1 MEQEEHVHERD
12 DDRLFDQGALERLDG
27 ALDER
32 RAVVER
38 HDPHAR
44 RQPRLE
50 RPDLL
55 LHTVDDADR
64 ADAVARDDH
73 AADGFLGALDERGH
87 AEGVAELHV
96 GDLSHEDRHAV
107 LGADDHLLEIADA
120 RDQAEPADDRP
131 RPARLDDVAA
141 DVAVASHDG
150 VDHGGE
156 RDPVRAQA
164 VGIDVDLVLAH
175 GSADAGHLGH
185 AGHRVELVADEPVLQ
200 RPEVA
205 EGRALAL
212 NGVPED
218 MAHACGIRAER
229 GDHAARQRLREQVQP
244 LEHARACEVEID
256 VVLEDDIDH
265 REAEGRRGAH
275 HTDAGQPLEAHRQR
289 VGDLVLHLLRRPPR
303 PVGEDDDLVVGQIGN
318 RVDRRRHERPVAPG
332 ADEHEERDHEEAVP
346 QRQLDEPVDHA
357 RSSGVADAHADR
369 RARRSTP
376 YRDSETNV
384 RTLRGEE
391 RGLRRRCQGR
401 GADARRL
408 LR

>member
-1 MEQEEHVHERD
+1 
-12 DDRLFDQGALERLDG
+12 
-27 ALDER
+27 
-32 RAVVER
+32 
-38 HDPHAR
+38 
-44 RQPRLE
+44 
-50 RPDLL
+50 
-55 LHTVDDADR
+55 
-64 ADAVARDDH
+64 
-73 AADGFLGALDERGH
+73 
-87 AEGVAELHV
+87 
-96 GDLSHEDRHAV
+96 
-107 LGADDHLLEIADA
+107 
-120 RDQAEPADDRP
+120 
-131 RPARLDDVAA
+131 
-141 DVAVASHDG
+141 
-150 VDHGGE
+150 
-156 RDPVRAQA
+156 
-164 VGIDVDLVLAH
+164 
-175 GSADAGHLGH
+175 
-185 AGHRVELVADEPVLQ
+185 
-200 RPEVA
+200 
-205 EGRALAL
+205 
-212 NGVPED
+212 
-218 MAHACGIRAER
+218 MAHSRGIRAER

-369 RARRSTP
+369 RARRATP

-391 RGLRRRCQGR
+391 RGLRWRCQRR
-401 GADARRL
+401 GAEACRL